1 MPEYSPAQFDIT
13 KLFDYSG
20 KVRTA
25 KEVTIEDFVEEYDY
39 DTALT
44 KEQVFVKFGLKDADL
59 MTADLIRYGMEG
71 RLDLYY
77 RKYALGIVTDMLR
90 TDAGKEKIR
99 DMFCVYSKYLDVKQ
113 RVEKEKEKSKNK
125 KEEEE
130 ILEKEKNIL
139 GKGKNILG
147 KGKNKKEPECK
158 KEYERQQIDTDK
170 FGCSGNSQT
179 TGDFVRSR
187 YCGENCC

>member
-1 MPEYSPAQFDIT
+1 MAINNSKYIRDLPEYSPAQFDIT

-20 KVRTA
+20 KVKTA

-44 KEQVFVKFGLKDADL
+44 KEQVFHKFGLKDADL
-59 MTADLIRYGMEG
+59 ITADLIRYGMEG

-90 TDAGKEKIR
+90 TDAGKEKIK

-113 RVEKEKEKSKNK
+113 RVEKEKEKNK

-130 ILEKEKNIL
+130 KE
-139 GKGKNILG
+139 
-147 KGKNKKEPECK
+147 KNKKEEKP
-158 KEYERQQIDTDK
+158 
-170 FGCSGNSQT
+170 
-179 TGDFVRSR
+179 V
-187 YCGENCC
+187 